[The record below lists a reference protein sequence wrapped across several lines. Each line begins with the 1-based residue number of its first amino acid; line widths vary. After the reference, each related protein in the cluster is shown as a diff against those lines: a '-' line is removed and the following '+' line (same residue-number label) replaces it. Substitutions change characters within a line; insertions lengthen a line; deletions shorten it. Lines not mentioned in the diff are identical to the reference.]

1 MIIGFLVLEIYL
13 PYCHSLKEK
22 RKRLNSLRALLTN
35 KRNVAFAEM
44 DFQNKWQR
52 SKIGI
57 VTLNNEK
64 KVIEKLLDTI
74 ASDAEKLIDGNITS
88 SKIEFF

>member
-22 RKRLNSLRALLTN
+22 RKRLNGLRARLTN
-35 KRNVAFAEM
+35 KHNVAFAEL

-64 KVIEKLLDTI
+64 KVIEKLFDAITF
-74 ASDAEKLIDGNITS
+74 DAEKLIDGDITG